1 MDTAQ
6 DDFGKI
12 VETYDAM
19 FGKSFTDHV
28 SGALRQRNLLSV
40 TQQYKSGVRYLEIC
54 ACIDSNCT
62 IPLSKL
68 KCCHGF
74 FSNDEGLILQ
84 EVNDSCLQ
92 NISELVIFKF
102 VSLYLGMDG
111 ETAGE
116 FAHFN

>member
-1 MDTAQ
+1 MIL
-6 DDFGKI
+6 GKLWKHTTQCSESHSLTMSREHC
-12 VETYDAM
+12 VNVT
-19 FGKSFTDHV
+19 FF
-28 SGALRQRNLLSV
+28 LSLNNG
-40 TQQYKSGVRYLEIC
+40 KSGVRYLEISVG
-54 ACIDSNCT
+54 IDSNCT